1 VYAKAKALRLVESCD
16 PTHRK
21 VRDGWGT
28 QRGWPGERRQQKTL
42 SGEVR
47 DGMLLLGFWN
57 AIRVEYVGW
66 KSDETVTSV
75 WVRLRGAMAVACLA
89 GMIVPFAWSG
99 VAGRTQSAVAATEQ
113 TKKPTGKS
121 KTASTGKSDGSGS
134 KPAGSNKAAGSG
146 KTKTVGSGKTT
157 KGKSKKHAAPI
168 ASRRPTAQTIRL
180 TSAFKASEQLRPM
193 AQQLA
198 ITRSLS
204 AYGGVENYAR
214 VHPGEGAA
222 AAYLALGHAYML
234 DHRYADAA
242 GTFRRASVSGTAL
255 DDYANYLGAQAA
267 VQGGHG
273 ADAYAL
279 LDHFADKH
287 PDSIFKASAPVLLAN
302 AYLQQ
307 NDPQGALRVLLP
319 LTDSTQASH
328 VDFRYAQGRAYQ
340 MSGDTSHAAAVFRG
354 LYVDLPL
361 SVEAAQARAQMQ
373 AMNMPLTAVER
384 KVHADRLFNAK
395 RYGEAGEE
403 YHAIERDSSGL
414 SQADHDAL
422 LIYAEA
428 CDMKLKHISRKDV
441 ERLPNTSD
449 DSAALKLYMLAELSR
464 NDHDEATHAALIAQ
478 MVQRFPTS
486 RWLEEAL
493 YSGGNMYLL
502 KRDSKQAMY
511 HYSLLVKMFPN
522 STYAASAHWRAAW
535 MNYRLHNYAEAAR
548 LMEEQIQWYPAG
560 IEVPGALYWR
570 GRIYEEEDHNF
581 AQAANYYRALTASY
595 INFYYAALAR
605 QRLNVLK
612 GQTATTAPAAV
623 LSAVPKPVVPS
634 LIGELPENEPHL
646 IKARL
651 LANAALNEYIGP
663 EIQASPTSSQWGY
676 LAQAEIFT
684 SYGETTRALQAMKHS
699 GISFFALPLEQV
711 PTVYWKVLF
720 PQPYWS
726 DLVANSQKNGLDPY
740 LVASLIRQESE
751 FNAGVVSHANAWG
764 LMQLLPSV
772 GKSMAKKEGLK
783 GFNANQ
789 LLNPTVNLQL
799 GTRNLRVVLDRFG
812 GQQEYA
818 LAAYNAGDVPV
829 RQWMAAGSYQDIAE
843 FVESIPYTET
853 REYVQ
858 AILRNREIYRAL
870 YATQ

>member
-1 VYAKAKALRLVESCD
+1 MLVPCA
-16 PTHRK
+16 
-21 VRDGWGT
+21 
-28 QRGWPGERRQQKTL
+28 RG
-42 SGEVR
+42 
-47 DGMLLLGFWN
+47 
-57 AIRVEYVGW
+57 
-66 KSDETVTSV
+66 
-75 WVRLRGAMAVACLA
+75 
-89 GMIVPFAWSG
+89 G
-99 VAGRTQSAVAATEQ
+99 VAWQTQSSTAATDQ
-113 TKKPTGKS
+113 AKKPASTDKTTPSTRTHTAG
-121 KTASTGKSDGSGS
+121 KTAAGKTSSTG
-134 KPAGSNKAAGSG
+134 
-146 KTKTVGSGKTT
+146 TKTSGSGKTT
-157 KGKSKKHAAPI
+157 KRKSATTSKTHVAAG
-168 ASRRPTAQTIRL
+168 ASRKPTAQTIHL

-198 ITRSLS
+198 MTRSPS
-204 AYGGVENYAR
+204 AYSGVENYAR

-242 GTFRRASVSGTAL
+242 GTFRRANVSGTAL
-255 DDYANYLGAQAA
+255 DDYADYLGAQASI
-267 VQGGHG
+267 QSGHG
-273 ADAYAL
+273 PDAYPL
-279 LDHFADKH
+279 LDHFTEKH
-287 PDSIFKASAPVLLAN
+287 PDSIFTANAPVLLAN

-307 NDPQGALRVLLP
+307 NDPQGALRVLMP
-319 LTDSTQASH
+319 LVDTAPSSH
-328 VDFRYAQGRAYQ
+328 VDFRYALGRAYQ
-340 MSGDTSHAAAVFRG
+340 TSGDTSHAAAVYRS
-354 LYVDLPL
+354 LYVNFPL
-361 SVEAAQARAQMQ
+361 SMEAGQARAQMQ

-384 KVHADRLFNAK
+384 KVHADQLFNAK
-395 RYGEAGEE
+395 RFSEAGEE

-414 SQADHDAL
+414 SGADHDAL
-422 LIYAEA
+422 LIYAAA
-428 CDMKLKHISRKDV
+428 CDMKLKHIGRREV
-441 ERLPNTSD
+441 ERLPDTSD

-464 NDHDEATHAALIAQ
+464 NEHDEAGHDALIAQ
-478 MVQRFPTS
+478 MVQRFPNS

-502 KRDSKQAMY
+502 KHDAKQATY

-522 STYAASAHWRAAW
+522 STYAASAHWRTAW
-535 MNYRLHNYAEAAR
+535 MNYRLHNYADAAR
-548 LMEEQIQWYPAG
+548 LMEEQIQGYPGG
-560 IEVPGALYWR
+560 IEVPSALYWR
-570 GRIYEEEDHNF
+570 GRIYEEEHNF
-581 AQAANYYRALTASY
+581 AQAVNYYRVLTASY

-612 GQTATTAPAAV
+612 AQTATTAPAAV

-634 LIGELPENEPHL
+634 LTGELPENEPHL

-663 EIQASPTSSQWGY
+663 EIQLSPTSSQWGS

-699 GISFFALPLEQV
+699 GISFFALPLDQV

-772 GKSMAKKEGLK
+772 GRSMAKKEGLK
-783 GFNANQ
+783 GFNTNQ

-799 GTRNLRVVLDRFG
+799 GTRNLRMVLDRFG
-812 GQQEYA
+812 GQPEYA

-829 RQWMAAGSYQDIAE
+829 RQWMSAGTYQDIAE

-870 YATQ
+870 YATP

>member
-1 VYAKAKALRLVESCD
+1 MGLEND
-16 PTHRK
+16 
-21 VRDGWGT
+21 D
-28 QRGWPGERRQQKTL
+28 
-42 SGEVR
+42 
-47 DGMLLLGFWN
+47 
-57 AIRVEYVGW
+57 
-66 KSDETVTSV
+66 TVTSILG
-75 WVRLRGAMAVACLA
+75 RLRGAVAVAS
-89 GMIVPFAWSG
+89 IVAAIGPFASGG
-99 VAGRTQSAVAATEQ
+99 VAGRIQ
-113 TKKPTGKS
+113 TPTAETDHAKKPTSTSKATAPAKSPGSKPPARNSKTGSS
-121 KTASTGKSDGSGS
+121 KTA
-134 KPAGSNKAAGSG
+134 
-146 KTKTVGSGKTT
+146 
-157 KGKSKKHAAPI
+157 KGKSSAASKTHPV
-168 ASRRPTAQTIRL
+168 SRRPTAQTIRL

-198 ITRSLS
+198 VTRSPA
-204 AYGGVENYAR
+204 AYSGVENYAR

-234 DHRYADAA
+234 DHRYAEAA
-242 GTFRRASVSGTAL
+242 ETYRRANASGVAL
-255 DDYANYLGAQAA
+255 DDYADYLGAQAS
-267 VQGGHG
+267 VQAGHG
-273 ADAYAL
+273 AEAYAL
-279 LDHFADKH
+279 LDHFAEKH
-287 PDSIFKASAPVLLAN
+287 PDSIFKADAPVLLAN
-302 AYLQQ
+302 AHLQQ

-319 LTDSTQASH
+319 LSDTAQGSH
-328 VDFRYAQGRAYQ
+328 VDFRYALGRAYQ
-340 MSGDTSHAAAVFRG
+340 MSGDTTHAAAVYRS
-354 LYVDLPL
+354 LYVNFPL
-361 SVEAAQARAQMQ
+361 SMEAAQARSQMQ
-373 AMNMPLTAVER
+373 AMNMPLTAAER
-384 KVHADRLFNAK
+384 KVHADQLFNAK
-395 RYGEAGEE
+395 RYAEAGEE
-403 YHAIERDSSGL
+403 YHAIERDGSGL
-414 SQADHDAL
+414 SVADHDAL
-422 LIYAEA
+422 LIYAAA
-428 CDMKLKHISRKDV
+428 CDMRMKHISRREV
-441 ERLPNTSD
+441 EKLPDTAD
-449 DSAALKLYMLAELSR
+449 DSAALKLYLLAELSR
-464 NDHDEATHAALIAQ
+464 NEHDETTHDALIAQ

-502 KRDSKQAMY
+502 KHDAKQATY

-535 MNYRLHNYAEAAR
+535 MNYRLHNYSEAAR
-548 LMEEQIQWYPAG
+548 LMDEQIQGYPAG
-560 IEVPGALYWR
+560 IEVPSALYWR
-570 GRIYEEEDHNF
+570 GRIYEEQEQNF

-595 INFYYAALAR
+595 INFYYAMLAR

-612 GQTATTAPAAV
+612 AQPATTPPAAV
-623 LSAVPKPVVPS
+623 LSSVPKPVVPF
-634 LIGELPENEPHL
+634 LTGELPENEPHL

-663 EIQASPTSSQWGY
+663 EIQASPTSNEWGA

-699 GISFFALPLEQV
+699 GISFFSLPLDQV

-726 DLVANSQKNGLDPY
+726 DLAANSQKNGLDPY

-772 GKSMAKKEGLK
+772 GKSMAKKDGVK
-783 GFNANQ
+783 GFNTNE
-789 LLNPTVNLQL
+789 LLNPTVNLEL
-799 GTRNLRVVLDRFG
+799 GTTNLRLVLDRFG

-829 RQWMAAGSYQDIAE
+829 RQWMAAGNYQDIAE

-870 YATQ
+870 YATP

>member
-1 VYAKAKALRLVESCD
+1 
-16 PTHRK
+16 
-21 VRDGWGT
+21 
-28 QRGWPGERRQQKTL
+28 
-42 SGEVR
+42 
-47 DGMLLLGFWN
+47 MLLLGFWN
-57 AIRVEYVGW
+57 AIRVDDVGW
-66 KSDETVTSV
+66 KSDETVTST
-75 WVRLRGAMAVACLA
+75 WGRLRGAVAVASLIGMMVMCAQA
-89 GMIVPFAWSG
+89 GVG
-99 VAGRTQSAVAATEQ
+99 GRTQSSTAATEQ
-113 TKKPTGKS
+113 TAKPAGKS
-121 KTASTGKSDGSGS
+121 KTTPAGKTNSSAARGTGKA
-134 KPAGSNKAAGSG
+134 KPA
-146 KTKTVGSGKTT
+146 GSGKTT
-157 KGKSKKHAAPI
+157 KGKSAAASKTHAKAT
-168 ASRRPTAQTIRL
+168 ASRKPTAQTIHL

-198 ITRSLS
+198 VTRSPS
-204 AYGGVENYAR
+204 AYSGVENYAR

-234 DHRYADAA
+234 DHRFADAS
-242 GTFRRASVSGTAL
+242 GMFRRANASGTAL
-255 DDYANYLGAQAA
+255 DDYADYLGAQAA

-279 LDHFADKH
+279 LDRFEDKH
-287 PDSIFKASAPVLLAN
+287 PDSIFKANAPVLLAN

-319 LTDSTQASH
+319 LADTAQASH
-328 VDFRYAQGRAYQ
+328 VDFRYALGRAYQ
-340 MSGDTSHAAAVFRG
+340 MSGDTSHAAAVYRS
-354 LYVDLPL
+354 LYVNLPL
-361 SVEAAQARAQMQ
+361 SMEAGEARGQMQ

-384 KVHADRLFNAK
+384 KVHADQLFNAK
-395 RYGEAGEE
+395 RYAEAGVE
-403 YHAIERDSSGL
+403 YHSIEHDSSGL

-422 LIYAEA
+422 LIYASA
-428 CDMKLKHISRKDV
+428 CDMKLKHISRREV
-441 ERLPNTSD
+441 EKLPNTSD

-464 NDHDEATHAALIAQ
+464 NDHDEAGHDALIAQ
-478 MVQRFPTS
+478 MVQRYPNS

-502 KRDSKQAMY
+502 KHDAKQATY
-511 HYSLLVKMFPN
+511 HYSLLVTMFPN
-522 STYAASAHWRAAW
+522 STYAASAHWRTAW
-535 MNYRLHNYAEAAR
+535 MNYRLHNYTEAAR
-548 LMEEQIQWYPAG
+548 LMDEQIQGYPAG
-560 IEVPGALYWR
+560 IEVPSALYWR

-581 AQAANYYRALTASY
+581 AQAANYYRALTSSY
-595 INFYYAALAR
+595 INFYYAGLAR

-612 GQTATTAPAAV
+612 AQTATTAPAAV
-623 LSAVPKPVVPS
+623 LGSVPKPVVPE
-634 LIGELPENEPHL
+634 LTGELPENEPHL

-699 GISFFALPLEQV
+699 GISFFALPLDQV

-726 DLVANSQKNGLDPY
+726 ELAANSQKNGLDPY

-799 GTRNLRVVLDRFG
+799 GTKNLRLVLDRFG
-812 GQQEYA
+812 GQPEYA

-829 RQWMAAGSYQDIAE
+829 RSWMAAGSYQDIAE

-870 YATQ
+870 YATQGSGTN